1 MLELNTCCLIGMM
14 LWVKEEASKC
24 LSDTNSESSPALP
37 CPFHSSVCASV
48 TGWPGGVLHF
58 FIMLHPEST
67 SPEANS
73 LLTICFSLSLS
84 LFLLCMRYL
93 LWTPYSPYTF
103 ILKGAFLLFLLRDH
117 SLPKTLIF
125 LTLSFVLVLLEV
137 SSLSESTSKETAS
150 MHALKQRKAQ
160 PQTSHLLPFQ
170 SHPHQQV
177 ARTSTV
183 SRL

>member
-14 LWVKEEASKC
+14 FWVKEEASKC
-24 LSDTNSESSPALP
+24 LSDTDSESSPALP
-37 CPFHSSVCASV
+37 CPFHSTVCASV

-73 LLTICFSLSLS
+73 LLTICFSLSL
-84 LFLLCMRYL
+84 FLLCMRYL
-93 LWTPYSPYTF
+93 LWAPYSPHTF
-103 ILKGAFLLFLLRDH
+103 ILKGTFLLFLLRNH

-125 LTLSFVLVLLEV
+125 LTFFFVPALLEV

-150 MHALKQRKAQ
+150 AHALKQRKAQ

-170 SHPHQQV
+170 SHPDQQV

>member
-73 LLTICFSLSLS
+73 LLTICFSLSLCLCFFS
-84 LFLLCMRYL
+84 AWDIFSELLIPLTHSFWKVLFYCSSSGTIVFPRH
-93 LWTPYSPYTF
+93 WS
-103 ILKGAFLLFLLRDH
+103 
-117 SLPKTLIF
+117 SLPYPLSLCSWRSVPSLKVPAKRQQACMHWNKEKHSPKPVIFYPFRATLI
-125 LTLSFVLVLLEV
+125 
-137 SSLSESTSKETAS
+137 
-150 MHALKQRKAQ
+150 
-160 PQTSHLLPFQ
+160 
-170 SHPHQQV
+170 
-177 ARTSTV
+177 
-183 SRL
+183 SR